1 MICLWDIG
9 QPAPPKYKDAAHR
22 MLLKVEYEG
31 KTEGKKD
38 LYSMAWVA
46 GAGSGWV
53 LVGSMDGLTGWR
65 ISSRKVKEKKFPQTK
80 PTQVE
85 FRYGQSRQ
93 VLNFSD
99 PIPVRLQGVPD
110 FPNVDSVCSLGDQL
124 VAVKCVDHAKIIVFR
139 TNFNKLRPDQKMVK
153 VENLMEFPWRKT
165 REFFMNIGGLSS
177 LQLLACGDD
186 KGLIWVY
193 KMTPWL
199 FSAEAEKPEVLPQK
213 VAPLG

>member
-85 FRYGQSRQ
+85 FRYGQSR
-93 VLNFSD
+93 
-99 PIPVRLQGVPD
+99 
-110 FPNVDSVCSLGDQL
+110 
-124 VAVKCVDHAKIIVFR
+124 
-139 TNFNKLRPDQKMVK
+139 
-153 VENLMEFPWRKT
+153 
-165 REFFMNIGGLSS
+165 LSS
-177 LQLLACGDD
+177 SV
-186 KGLIWVY
+186 K
-193 KMTPWL
+193 L
-199 FSAEAEKPEVLPQK
+199 FWPNSRQAAGSP
-213 VAPLG
+213 